1 MKLEGENKD
10 LRHKIAELQIQSNEK
25 LDLDNGISGDSSQK
39 PIDSESLMK
48 AKATVEDNVKDIIHL
63 LNSPSVLS
71 QFDSL
76 NGRKVPIHEME
87 NLSINKDIN
96 SKYMVPDSLF
106 NNQTKSPIE
115 SPITTS
121 SYSVSGQFEK
131 KVNVSNNKQFLTV
144 FKNNILVTLD
154 DKLKIFHIDEEAQC
168 NDTGLTIDL
177 LNMDLVKGIF
187 WLSSEFIMILDN
199 NGIKVWASI
208 QQRIINE
215 INIFQE
221 SEKSK
226 NEIQYDKI
234 KSIDFKNKWLLMSI
248 DNHIQ
253 ILELEDMKDPHMMSI
268 KTSYIIHSNNILDV
282 LLGITEMS
290 FMVLASNPLALII
303 YNFEGEA
310 LQSIQLDKEI
320 ADKIT
325 TKSGR
330 LYLNKESSKL
340 IIQLD
345 KHLIFYSFDQ
355 KRITLQFTLNSQP
368 KSMYFKYATDT
379 VGIAYD
385 DGTIELRELPN
396 FANVIKKYIHN
407 PESKKPA
414 QKNIIIEATKIS
426 NFETILLSLSEN
438 VLKLET
444 FEEKL

>member
-1 MKLEGENKD
+1 
-10 LRHKIAELQIQSNEK
+10 
-25 LDLDNGISGDSSQK
+25 
-39 PIDSESLMK
+39 
-48 AKATVEDNVKDIIHL
+48 
-63 LNSPSVLS
+63 
-71 QFDSL
+71 
-76 NGRKVPIHEME
+76 
-87 NLSINKDIN
+87 
-96 SKYMVPDSLF
+96 
-106 NNQTKSPIE
+106 
-115 SPITTS
+115 
-121 SYSVSGQFEK
+121 
-131 KVNVSNNKQFLTV
+131 
-144 FKNNILVTLD
+144 
-154 DKLKIFHIDEEAQC
+154 
-168 NDTGLTIDL
+168 
-177 LNMDLVKGIF
+177 
-187 WLSSEFIMILDN
+187 
-199 NGIKVWASI
+199 
-208 QQRIINE
+208 
-215 INIFQE
+215 
-221 SEKSK
+221 
-226 NEIQYDKI
+226 
-234 KSIDFKNKWLLMSI
+234 
-248 DNHIQ
+248 
-253 ILELEDMKDPHMMSI
+253 
-268 KTSYIIHSNNILDV
+268 
-282 LLGITEMS
+282 
-290 FMVLASNPLALII
+290 MVLASNPLALII

-407 PESKKPA
+407 PESKKTA